1 MRLAYI
7 LTIGLFQ
14 LSACMSP
21 QKESPRKESAGE
33 TLPKSEQPQSQN
45 KDSKGGEVLGPA
57 LIKKIAASDARA
69 TIVNIWASWC
79 GPCKREFPMLMK
91 LQQKWK
97 KQGVDLIFVS
107 VDEEAEREKAR
118 TFARS
123 HGLDT
128 PLLFASRPLGPFK
141 TALNPKWPG
150 MLPATFLYD
159 ENGILRFYW
168 GGPVYEKE
176 ITPVVDGLLAGEKI
190 DGEQV
195 MGLAPGLVE
204 H

>member
-1 MRLAYI
+1 
-7 LTIGLFQ
+7 
-14 LSACMSP
+14 
-21 QKESPRKESAGE
+21 
-33 TLPKSEQPQSQN
+33 
-45 KDSKGGEVLGPA
+45 
-57 LIKKIAASDARA
+57 
-69 TIVNIWASWC
+69 
-79 GPCKREFPMLMK
+79 
-91 LQQKWK
+91 
-97 KQGVDLIFVS
+97 
-107 VDEEAEREKAR
+107 
-118 TFARS
+118 
-123 HGLDT
+123 
-128 PLLFASRPLGPFK
+128 
-141 TALNPKWPG
+141 